1 MPPEIQ
7 LYIARKF
14 TQEKNYSISDFVEIA
29 YVFDMWSL
37 GSIIIEIL
45 SGFPLWLS
53 LKSRVK
59 SLDGKSLINYG
70 IFGVSGRDNSKILQ
84 KQNQI
89 FGHNRGLDKLKELLR
104 KGYDYTGNKLVD
116 NHDFMKL
123 LSQMLEYDPGR
134 RMQPSQISSSEFVAK
149 YG

>member
-1 MPPEIQ
+1 
-7 LYIARKF
+7 
-14 TQEKNYSISDFVEIA
+14 
-29 YVFDMWSL
+29 MWSL
-37 GSIIIEIL
+37 GSIIVEIL

-89 FGHNRGLDKLKELLR
+89 FGHSRGLDKLKELLK

-116 NHDFMKL
+116 NHEFMKL

-134 RMQPSQISSSEFVAK
+134 RMQPSQIFSSEFVAK